1 MMFTKIRIFSKAT
14 TNATRKAI
22 GKGISALQWT
32 GESFQKAKTD
42 WIVVDGVKYYP
53 V

>member
-1 MMFTKIRIFSKAT
+1 MIFTKIRIFSKNT
-14 TNATRKAI
+14 TNTTRKAI
-22 GKGISALQWT
+22 GKGITALQWT

-42 WIVVDGVKYYP
+42 WFIVDGVKYCP

>member
-1 MMFTKIRIFSKAT
+1 MTSKFRIFSKNT
-14 TNATRKAI
+14 TNNTRKVI

-42 WIVVDGVKYYP
+42 WFIADAIKYYP
-53 V
+53 E

>member
-1 MMFTKIRIFSKAT
+1 MTFTKIRIFSKNT
-14 TNATRKAI
+14 TNNTRKAI

-42 WIVVDGVKYYP
+42 WFIVDGIKYSQT
-53 V
+53 

>member
-1 MMFTKIRIFSKAT
+1 MTFTKIRIFSKNT
-14 TNATRKAI
+14 TNATRIAV

-32 GESFQKAKTD
+32 GESFQKAKID
-42 WIVVDGVKYYP
+42 WFIADGLKYCP